1 MLGDYT
7 ATLTLI
13 ALTAIFA
20 YSFYAVLMAGQ
31 LSLGQAGLASLA
43 GFSATAVIP
52 EDPVVGLTPLVV
64 GIPVGMLVGAVV
76 AFLLGLPVM
85 RLRGVFLAIATLG
98 FAEMVRIVL
107 INAEWTGGA
116 QGTSVPK
123 LVTPGI
129 AWGCLLLVA
138 YWFWRL
144 GGSRLGR
151 ALAAI
156 REDELAA
163 RAMGVDISRYRMTA
177 FVTSGAVAGMYGVLI
192 AYFSRFIT
200 PDDFGFAAAVDGLVT
215 AVVGGSL
222 MFLGPLLGSGFLT
235 SVPEIQ
241 RALGVEAGWIRPFLS
256 ALLLLVVI
264 LFLPG
269 GLSSLI
275 PRWRTPRVDS
285 GARPPELPALP
296 TPGSPVLSLQGLGK
310 AYGGVH
316 AVRSVDLE
324 LRSGEI
330 LGLIGPNGAGKTT
343 LVNLI
348 SGLSVPTSGTGTVLG
363 IPLGPDGQGHRFAQA
378 GVSRTFQHSKLF
390 DRLTVLENALVGAHV
405 VSRPTLLR
413 RLLWLPSARRDE
425 RSALAQAGAQLARVG
440 LADRAGA
447 TAGELSYGDRRR
459 LEIARALAAHPTLLI
474 LDEPAAG
481 MNHVEARELSTLIRA
496 LAEDGITVLLIE
508 HNVRMVLETC
518 SRILVLNFGQVIAAG
533 DPEAIA
539 NDPVVIE
546 AYLGSDG
553 PADTRV

>member
-31 LSLGQAGLASLA
+31 LSLGQAGIASLA
-43 GFSATAVIP
+43 GFGATLIMP
-52 EDPVVGLTPLVV
+52 DSPFFGLNPLVV
-64 GIPVGMLVGAVV
+64 GVPVGMLVGAVV

-123 LVTPGI
+123 LVTPGF
-129 AWGCLLLVA
+129 AWGCLALVA

-144 GGSRLGR
+144 SGSRFGR
-151 ALAAI
+151 GLAAI
-156 REDELAA
+156 REDELARGPWASTSAATGWLPSSPPAPSPACTACCSPTSRASSPLTTSASRRRRRARHRRGGRLAAVRGPVARQRLPHVGAGDPA
-163 RAMGVDISRYRMTA
+163 RARRRGGLDPPVPRS
-177 FVTSGAVAGMYGVLI
+177 
-192 AYFSRFIT
+192 
-200 PDDFGFAAAVDGLVT
+200 PAAARRHPVPARRPVQPHPALADPRLD
-215 AVVGGSL
+215 
-222 MFLGPLLGSGFLT
+222 P
-235 SVPEIQ
+235 SV
-241 RALGVEAGWIRPFLS
+241 RAPD
-256 ALLLLVVI
+256 
-264 LFLPG
+264 LP
-269 GLSSLI
+269 
-275 PRWRTPRVDS
+275 P
-285 GARPPELPALP
+285 LP
-296 TPGSPVLSLQGLGK
+296 TPGTPVVTLQGLGK

-316 AVRSVDLE
+316 AVRSIDLE

-390 DRLTVLENALVGAHV
+390 DRLTVLENALVGGHV
-405 VSRPTLLR
+405 VTKPTLLR

-425 RSALAQAGAQLARVG
+425 QRALAQAGAQLAAVG
-440 LADRAGA
+440 LADRAGVD
-447 TAGELSYGDRRR
+447 AGALSYGDRRR

-481 MNHVEARELSTLIRA
+481 MNHVEAGELSTLIRT
-496 LAEDGITVLLIE
+496 LADDGITVLLIE

-518 SRILVLNFGQVIAAG
+518 TRIVVLNFGEVIAEG
-533 DPEAIA
+533 DPATVA
-539 NDPVVIE
+539 KDAVVIE